1 MKSPRIHTPCCL
13 VMLAMLAML
22 ITGAGLKPVYA
33 GNDSAA
39 CKVRIIHAK
48 HEDSAFDPQLEP
60 LRQQLTHPPL
70 SAWKGFK
77 LLGQHDLPL
86 HILTPSNFA
95 VPGEHQGRL
104 EYLGTVEG
112 QGGRQRLRLRW
123 QLFDGGARL
132 LSTVFVIND
141 GGTVLQAGIKH
152 DHGLLVLGL
161 TCKLGP

>member
-1 MKSPRIHTPCCL
+1 MGEPVNPPRIHIPSL
-13 VMLAMLAML
+13 FSLFLALATL
-22 ITGAGLKPVYA
+22 LNARQVHAGGDA
-33 GNDSAA
+33 AA

-48 HEDSAFDPQLEP
+48 HEGSTFDPQLEP
-60 LRQQLTHPPL
+60 LRPQLTQPPL
-70 SAWKGFK
+70 SAWKSFT

-95 VPGEHQGRL
+95 VPGGHEGRL
-104 EYLGTVEG
+104 EFVGTVEG
-112 QGGRQRLRLRW
+112 HGRQRLRLRW
-123 QLFDGGARL
+123 QIFDGDARL

-161 TCKLGP
+161 TCKLGS